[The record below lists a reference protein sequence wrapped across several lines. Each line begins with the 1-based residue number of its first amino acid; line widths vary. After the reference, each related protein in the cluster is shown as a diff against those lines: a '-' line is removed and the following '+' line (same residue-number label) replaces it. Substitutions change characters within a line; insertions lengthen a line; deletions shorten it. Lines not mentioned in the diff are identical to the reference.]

1 MGVVDQ
7 VVTNTHSDL
16 SKRAK
21 EDLVSLVSK
30 VDDRLKVFFDKEIQ
44 NPFGQ
49 SEVIREMSK
58 KIWEHMREHNLRPAK
73 RLRASFIYYGYKLF
87 GGDNEDVALDASMS
101 IELIHTGLLMHDD
114 FMDQDEIRRGEP
126 TTHKYFE
133 KWHKDNSWS
142 SDAKLYGESMAV
154 NVGDMALLAGYEVL
168 NDLSIEDNNRRN
180 AMRKLLRGVI
190 NTGIGQAYDVTLQA
204 IGVAK
209 DEDIINLHVG
219 KTGIYTYETPLMV
232 GALLAGAKLEDLD
245 LLHEYSMAGG
255 VAFQI
260 QDDILGIFGKPEVTG
275 KSDNSDLKQKKVT
288 LLSSYVLNNANEMD
302 KKRFLELWGKRDLS
316 ENEAALCREIIVRSG
331 SLQYSRDMAGKMAQ
345 KALEVVPS
353 MRQKG
358 LNHEAISYLEG
369 IALYM
374 VERDL

>member
-1 MGVVDQ
+1 MGVIDG
-7 VVTNTHSDL
+7 VVTNTQSEL

-21 EDLVSLVSK
+21 ENLVGLVTK
-30 VDDRLKVFFDKEIQ
+30 VDERLKVFFEKEIQ

-49 SEVIREMSK
+49 SDVIKDMSE
-58 KIWEHMREHNLRPAK
+58 KIWKHMREHNLRPAK

-87 GGDNEDVALDASMS
+87 GGTDEEVALDASMS

-133 KWHKDNSWS
+133 NWHIENKWT
-142 SDAKLYGESMAV
+142 SDAALYGESMAV

-168 NDLSIEDNNRRN
+168 NDLEIDDIHRRT

-204 IGVAK
+204 IGSAA
-209 DEDIINLHVG
+209 DEDIINLHIG

-232 GALLAGAKLEDLD
+232 GALLAGASPEDLG
-245 LLHEYSMAGG
+245 LLHDYSMAGG

-288 LLSSYVLNNANEMD
+288 LLSTYVINNGSDSD
-302 KKRFLELWGKRDLS
+302 KERFLQLWGKRDL
-316 ENEAALCREIIVRSG
+316 NELEAQECREIIVRSG
-331 SLQYSRDMAGKMAQ
+331 SLQYSRDMASKAAR
-345 KALEVVPS
+345 KALEFIEP

-358 LNHEAISYLEG
+358 LNQEAILYLEG